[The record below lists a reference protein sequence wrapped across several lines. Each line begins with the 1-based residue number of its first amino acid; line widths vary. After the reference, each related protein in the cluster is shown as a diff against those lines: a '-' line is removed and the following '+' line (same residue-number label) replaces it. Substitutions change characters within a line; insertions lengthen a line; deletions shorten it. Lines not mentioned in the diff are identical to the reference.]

1 MNADWSLLL
10 IAFLLG
16 MLVAF
21 GLAHWLD
28 EREEE

>member
-1 MNADWSLLL
+1 MNVDWSLLL

-16 MLVAF
+16 MLAAF

-28 EREEE
+28 SQEEE